1 MTDPFNPDVQP
12 VPEYE
17 PGQGDPGPSEPIGP
31 DVMPDPT
38 PQEVPQM
45 RGLKD
50 EGYAEE
56 SAMFG
61 GGGTRDSRPTA
72 GAASALMLSS
82 PD

>member
-12 VPEYE
+12 APEYE

-31 DVMPDPT
+31 DIMPDPT

-56 SAMFG
+56 TTMFDERTG
-61 GGGTRDSRPTA
+61 RGVLARDGVFPGFTPA
-72 GAASALMLSS
+72 N